1 MKKITI
7 NKSDEVAIIVEKIIE
22 APENE
27 VVLNVPRF
35 SHIGESLSN
44 FHLLK
49 READA
54 LEKKIIIES
63 VDDHVIELAEMSG
76 LRAINPFFTK
86 NKRQFSDI
94 VAPKIVRGKGLKLT
108 ARVFQSGPEEGMEK
122 QLDSRFEELESDL
135 SRSFRKPK
143 DGGIFRRLRL
153 SLPRISWPSW
163 SFPKIKINHRLAL
176 WALII
181 AAGGGIAVMA
191 VKVLPKATVV
201 IAAKTAEWS
210 YKDSVT
216 TQTSGIFDPVK
227 MTIPNQVFSQ
237 KKNTDLRFSA
247 TGRRQV
253 EKKSSGVITVY
264 NNYSSDP
271 QPLVVNTRFTSP
283 DGKTFKLI
291 TGITVPGA
299 KIIEGN
305 KIPSSIDAEVV
316 ADQPGP
322 EYNIGPVKI
331 FNIPGFGKGS
341 AKYNNFYGEST
352 GSMAGGFIGEVAY
365 PTGEDI
371 KNAKTKALSTLE
383 ENIKTTLFSQ
393 IPPEFKILDGASSF
407 KLLQQKVNEEADQN
421 GNFSVFTEAQLT
433 IIGFKETDV
442 KELLTRRARK
452 DLDNEAYKIRSFD
465 LSYGLP
471 RGDFEKG
478 ILSFPVDF
486 KGVFAYD
493 IDVTGLAERLAGKS
507 KSDSR
512 AVILGLSGLD
522 TATVSFWPFWVQTAP
537 NSHDKIQIMV
547 E

>member
-22 APENE
+22 ASENE

-54 LEKKIIIES
+54 LEKKIVIES
-63 VDDHVIELAEMSG
+63 VDDHVVELAEMSG
-76 LRAINPFFTK
+76 LRAVNPFFAK

-94 VAPKIVRGKGLKLT
+94 VAPKAKGRGKKLT
-108 ARVFQSGPEEGMEK
+108 ARVFQSGSEEGAEK
-122 QLDSRFEELESDL
+122 QIDSRFEELESGL
-135 SRSFRKPK
+135 RHSFRKS
-143 DGGIFRRLRL
+143 DDSGIFRRLRFSL
-153 SLPRISWPSW
+153 SKISLPSFSFFRIN
-163 SFPKIKINHRLAL
+163 IINRRSAFWLLA
-176 WALII
+176 II
-181 AAGGGIAVMA
+181 IFGATAVMA

-227 MTIPNQVFSQ
+227 MTIPNQAFSQ
-237 KKNTDLRFSA
+237 KKNADLRFPA

-253 EKKSSGVITVY
+253 EKKANGIIIVY
-264 NNYSSDP
+264 NSYSSDP
-271 QPLVVNTRFTSP
+271 QPLIEQTRFVTP
-283 DGKTFKLI
+283 DGKLFRLVKN
-291 TGITVPGA
+291 ITVPAA
-299 KIIEGN
+299 KIVEG
-305 KIPSSIDAEVV
+305 KIVPSSIEAEVA

-322 EYNIGPVKI
+322 EYNIGPVKL
-331 FNIPGFGKGS
+331 FTIPGFKGS
-341 AKYNNFYGEST
+341 PKYQAFYGEST
-352 GSMAGGFIGEVAY
+352 GSMTGGFIGEVAY
-365 PTGEDI
+365 PTDKDVKE
-371 KNAKTKALSTLE
+371 AKPKALSDLE

-407 KLLQQKVNEEADQN
+407 KLLQQKVNEEADQD

-433 IIGFKETDV
+433 IIGFKEDDV
-442 KELLTRRARK
+442 KELLARRARE
-452 DLDNEAYKIRSFD
+452 DLDNEAYKIRSFE

-471 RGDFEKG
+471 RADFEKG

-486 KGVFAYD
+486 KGIFAHD
-493 IDVTGLAERLAGKS
+493 IDTNGLAERLAGKS

-522 TATVSFWPFWVQTAP
+522 TATVSFWPFWVQKAP
-537 NSHDKIQIMV
+537 DSINKIKIML